1 MQTII
6 ARFDEISRAHEAI
19 DALLQRKYDADD
31 ISFVAKDISAVNV
44 LDEPTALGLLAGLGS
59 LAIPYAGPILAA
71 GPLAVGL
78 ASAAV
83 SVAQEQEGW
92 LTGALDEFGV
102 PAADARAYGEAVR
115 QGGALVI
122 MGSREVNVANI
133 TAILRSSGAVAVAS
147 YMRDSR
153 SSGA

>member
-6 ARFDEISRAHEAI
+6 ARFDEIPRAHEAI

-31 ISFVAKDISAVNV
+31 ISFVAKDISAEPA
-44 LDEPTALGLLAGLGS
+44 LDRPTALGLLAGLGS
-59 LAIPYAGPILAA
+59 LMIPYAGPVLAA

-83 SVAQEQEGW
+83 RVAQEQEDW
-92 LTGALDEFGV
+92 LTSALDEFGV

-115 QGGALVI
+115 RGGALVI
-122 MGSREVNVANI
+122 MGSREVNVENI
-133 TAILRSSGAVAVAS
+133 AAILQSSGAVAVAW